1 MKDLFKI
8 LFIKIDGV
16 MVFLFIINLI
26 NFEKIL
32 IINGVMKNGKSIFF
46 FFLCNYDRYVKELKF
61 DVIFCFVYM

>member
-16 MVFLFIINLI
+16 MVFLFIINVI

-32 IINGVMKNGKSIFF
+32 IINGVMKNGKLIVYIFF
-46 FFLCNYDRYVKELKF
+46 FMKL
-61 DVIFCFVYM
+61 

>member
-16 MVFLFIINLI
+16 MVFLFIINVI

-32 IINGVMKNGKSIFF
+32 IINGVMKNGKLIVYIFF
-46 FFLCNYDRYVKELKF
+46 YVIMISIYKSWNL
-61 DVIFCFVYM
+61 M